1 MRQGR
6 PLGFHA
12 IFLFLASRQ
21 PVYMNVLR
29 RGARFGTCTVAE
41 TERVAMTT
49 GAG

>member
-6 PLGFHA
+6 PLSFHA
-12 IFLFLASRQ
+12 IFLLLVSRQ

-29 RGARFGTCTVAE
+29 RGARFGTRTVTE

-49 GAG
+49 GVG